1 MVTLDESAGAEMW
14 GDEPQLQSFRERL
27 KVLLEAHQQEL
38 NPQRINASAGEVL
51 FRQGEPVD
59 TLLLLTSGR
68 VAVDVH
74 QGDAVH
80 TLVVIEAVELLGE
93 VGFFANGQH
102 YADFRVVDGP
112 AELVAVQ
119 GKELLKAMLFDS
131 DLVMEL
137 LSLVSERCRRG
148 NRVIGLLLSG
158 IEAAH
163 SNQPDRLSATR
174 AELSGIHGAITNA
187 SEQLQ
192 QLQQRPL

>member
-1 MVTLDESAGAEMW
+1 MW

-38 NPQRINASAGEVL
+38 NPQRINASDGEVL

-158 IEAAH
+158 IAAAH
-163 SNQPDRLSATR
+163 SNQPERLSATR

>member
-1 MVTLDESAGAEMW
+1 MW

-38 NPQRINASAGEVL
+38 NPQRINASDGEVL

-80 TLVVIEAVELLGE
+80 TLAVIEAVELLGE

-163 SNQPDRLSATR
+163 SNQPKRLSATR

>member
-1 MVTLDESAGAEMW
+1 MW
-14 GDEPQLQSFRERL
+14 GDEPQLQAFRERL

-38 NPQRINASAGEVL
+38 NPQWLKASAGDVL

-59 TLLLLTSGR
+59 TLLLLTAGR

-74 QGDAVH
+74 QGDGVH
-80 TLVVIEAVELLGE
+80 TLAVIEAVELLGE

-112 AELVAVQ
+112 AELLAVQ
-119 GKELLKAMLFDS
+119 GQELLKAMLFDS

-163 SNQPDRLSATR
+163 ANQPERLNATR
-174 AELSGIHGAITNA
+174 AELDGIHSTLTNA

>member
-1 MVTLDESAGAEMW
+1 MW

-38 NPQRINASAGEVL
+38 NPQRINASDGEVL

-112 AELVAVQ
+112 AELVTWTAHHSV
-119 GKELLKAMLFDS
+119 LPSIARLPHVDPWS
-131 DLVMEL
+131 
-137 LSLVSERCRRG
+137 VS
-148 NRVIGLLLSG
+148 IS
-158 IEAAH
+158 
-163 SNQPDRLSATR
+163 TR
-174 AELSGIHGAITNA
+174 AISTCKARQIPNKNRTHLYWYGLPAGLSIIW
-187 SEQLQ
+187 
-192 QLQQRPL
+192 P